1 MPPETDLARML
12 AGLQVRVREG
22 EYVFVTRADADA
34 TLASLAQASV
44 REEEGIAY
52 VLSRA
57 DADAHGLS
65 YDFRAAWLTLGVHSA
80 LHAVGLT
87 AAVSTALAARGIA
100 CNVLAG
106 FHHDHPLVPAE
117 RRDEALAA
125 LAALQKHGVA

>member
-1 MPPETDLARML
+1 MAPETDLARML

-22 EYVFVTRADADA
+22 EYVFVTLADADE
-34 TLASLAQASV
+34 TLASRAQASV
-44 REEEGIAY
+44 QEEEGIAY

-57 DADAHGLS
+57 DADAHGLP

-87 AAVSTALAARGIA
+87 AAVSTALAARGIP

-106 FHHDHPLVPAE
+106 FHHDHLLVPSE

-125 LAALQKHGVA
+125 LAELQQHDAA